1 MFRVLSLLLITF
13 SLLVSTG
20 VRAATPSK
28 PEMTAVDLFTGAR
41 TAMTQSDP
49 QTAILY
55 LNTLLNMPQNEYTQE
70 AQELIGMARED
81 ARQTD
86 KARAEYESY
95 LRMYPSGVNADRVRG
110 RLAGLDKNVPVDG
123 KPAEAKKKPIREI
136 RQATTNASVS
146 QYYYGGATQSPD
158 GSKVDVSTL
167 ITNVEA
173 SERYK
178 FYEWDTKLVFRD
190 TQIHNMRSGSAD
202 RNNVQSF
209 YLEQTNIDKDYMWRV
224 GRQTSVGQGV
234 LGRFD
239 GATGKY
245 RISDDFRLTG
255 VIGVPDEGS
264 HHSTKTDRHFY
275 GTGIELNNANYQWS
289 GNAYIM
295 QQVADGLVERRSIGG
310 EARYFNGDT
319 FWLASLDY
327 DTIYNQTTLAMLQGS
342 VTVGSYTF
350 NTLLD
355 HRNSTIL
362 GAEYAISSVVGALS
376 VSDLRQRLS
385 SGEIYNLVKSVVPQ
399 TDTAMFGITKDF
411 GEYWKLSGDIRALY
425 IGPTDGNLVI
435 APQAEMKDNYTFT
448 FQAVGSGIIWGNDT
462 FILMSSHVQDPRY
475 TANNVSVTHSLLL
488 DQWHLSNTV
497 RYYEEN
503 QGNGLGSTS
512 VNPVV
517 RLQYQLETNMSVEA
531 ELNVNRTVSND
542 GYTTWREMLFFGYRW
557 DLR

>member
-13 SLLVSTG
+13 SLLVSTS

-95 LRMYPSGVNADRVRG
+95 LRMYPTGVNADRVRG
-110 RLAGLDKNVPVDG
+110 RLAGLDKNVPKDG

-209 YLEQTNIDKDYMWRV
+209 YLEQTNIDEDYMWRV

-275 GTGIELNNANYQWS
+275 GAGIELNNPNYQWS

-295 QQVADGLVERRSIGG
+295 QQVADGLVERRSLGG

-411 GEYWKLSGDIRALY
+411 GEYWKLSGDVRAMY
-425 IGPTDGNLVI
+425 IGSTDGNAVI
-435 APQAEMKDNYTFT
+435 AAQPEMKDNYTFT
-448 FQAVGSGIIWGNDT
+448 FQAVGTGIVWGNDT
-462 FILMSSHVQDPRY
+462 FILMSSHVEDPRY
-475 TANNVSVTHSLLL
+475 TANNISVTHSLPI
-488 DQWHLSNTV
+488 DQWHLTNTI

-503 QGNGLGSTS
+503 QGLGLGSTS

-517 RLQYQLETNMSVEA
+517 RLQYQLQPNMSVEA
-531 ELNVNRTVSND
+531 ELNINRTHSND

>member
-1 MFRVLSLLLITF
+1 MFRVVFLLLITF
-13 SLLVSTG
+13 SLTVSISS
-20 VRAATPSK
+20 RAATPSM
-28 PEMTAVDLFTGAR
+28 PEMTPVDLFTGAR
-41 TAMTQSDP
+41 TAMTQNDP
-49 QTAILY
+49 LTAILY
-55 LNTLLNMPQNEYTQE
+55 FNTLLNMPINEYTQE

-81 ARQTD
+81 AHQTD

-95 LRMYPSGVNADRVRG
+95 LKLYPTGVNSDRVRK
-110 RLAGLDKNVPVDG
+110 RLEGLNKPVATEG
-123 KPAEAKKKPIREI
+123 KPAEPKKKPIREI

-146 QYYYGGATQSPD
+146 QYYYGGATQTQ
-158 GSKVDVSTL
+158 GTNKIDVSTL

-173 SERYK
+173 SERYRY
-178 FYEWDTKLVFRD
+178 YEWDTKLVFRD
-190 TQIHNMRSGSAD
+190 TQIHNMRPGSAD

-209 YLEQTNIDKDYMWRV
+209 YLEQANTVEDYMWRV

-245 RISDDFRLTG
+245 RIDNDFRLTG

-275 GTGIELNNANYQWS
+275 GVGIELNNPNYNWS
-289 GNAYIM
+289 GNLYGV
-295 QQVADGLVERRSIGG
+295 QQVADGLVERRGIGG
-310 EARYFNGDT
+310 EVRYFNGDN

-327 DTIYNQTTLAMLQGS
+327 DTVYHQTTLAMLQGS

-399 TDTAMFGITKDF
+399 TDTAMVGITKDF
-411 GEYWKLSGDIRALY
+411 GEYWKLSGDIRAMY
-425 IGPTDGNLVI
+425 IGPTDGNAVI
-435 APQAEMKDNYTFT
+435 AAQPEMKDNYTIT
-448 FQAVGSGIIWGNDT
+448 LQAVGTGIVWGNDT
-462 FILMSSHVQDPRY
+462 FILMTSHVEDPRY
-475 TANNVSVTHSLLL
+475 TANNVSATHSIPI
-488 DQWHLSNTV
+488 DRWHLTNTI

-503 QGNGLGSTS
+503 QGNNLGSTS

-517 RLQYQLETNMSVEA
+517 RLQYQLQPNMSVEA
-531 ELNVNRTVSND
+531 ELNVNRTHSND
-542 GYTTWREMLFFGYRW
+542 GSTAWREMLFFGYRW

>member
-20 VRAATPSK
+20 VRAATPSM

-41 TAMTQSDP
+41 TAMTQGDP
-49 QTAILY
+49 STAILY
-55 LNTLLNMPQNEYTQE
+55 FNTLLNMPLNEYSQE

-95 LRMYPSGVNADRVRG
+95 LKMYPLGVNADRVRR
-110 RLAGLDKNVPVDG
+110 RLAGLDKNVPQDG

-158 GSKVDVSTL
+158 KSKVDVSTL

-173 SERYK
+173 SERYR

-190 TQIHNMRSGSAD
+190 TQIHNMLSGSAD

-209 YLEQTNIDKDYMWRV
+209 YLEQANTVEDYSWRV

-239 GATGKY
+239 GATGRY
-245 RISDDFRLTG
+245 RIDEDFRLTG

-275 GTGIELNNANYQWS
+275 GAGIELNNPNYHWT
-289 GNAYIM
+289 GNVYTM
-295 QQVADGLVERRSIGG
+295 QQVADGLVERRSLGG
-310 EARYFNGDT
+310 EARYFNDDT

-327 DTIYNQTTLAMLQGS
+327 DTVYHQTTLAMLQGS
-342 VTVGSYTF
+342 VTVGTYTF

-399 TDTAMFGITKDF
+399 TDLLWLALPKTLASIGNSAAMYVPCTLDPQMAMQ
-411 GEYWKLSGDIRALY
+411 LS
-425 IGPTDGNLVI
+425 PH
-435 APQAEMKDNYTFT
+435 
-448 FQAVGSGIIWGNDT
+448 S
-462 FILMSSHVQDPRY
+462 PR
-475 TANNVSVTHSLLL
+475 
-488 DQWHLSNTV
+488 
-497 RYYEEN
+497 
-503 QGNGLGSTS
+503 
-512 VNPVV
+512 
-517 RLQYQLETNMSVEA
+517 
-531 ELNVNRTVSND
+531 
-542 GYTTWREMLFFGYRW
+542 
-557 DLR
+557 